1 MWLEVLRD
9 RVATTWRST
18 LGWAVGLSAFVLMN
32 WMFYPLVRDS
42 PDITRLLERLPQT
55 FRTAFG
61 ADDFISPGGYAWAR
75 SFSLLL
81 PLTLSIY
88 AINFGA
94 RAIARDEQ
102 EGRLE
107 LLFAQP
113 VSRLGVLS
121 GRTLALAVN
130 LALLGLSVGVISWLG
145 ALLVGAKLDAGA
157 LLAATAQVTLLAW
170 TFGALALAVGAAT
183 GRAALASG
191 VAFAV
196 TLAGYLVHSLA
207 PQVRALRDVREFTPF
222 WYAVGENPFLSG
234 AHAVNSLVLLGAGC
248 VLVALATAP
257 FARRDLAK

>member
-1 MWLEVLRD
+1 MWLEVFRD

-18 LGWAVGLSAFVLMN
+18 LGWALGLGAFVLLN
-32 WMFYPLVRDS
+32 WVFYPLVRDS
-42 PDITRLLERLPQT
+42 PDISRMLERLPQA

-88 AINFGA
+88 AINFGV

-113 VSRLGVLS
+113 VSRLGVLW

-130 LALLGLSVGVISWLG
+130 LAWLGASVGVISWIG
-145 ALLVGAKLDAGA
+145 ARLVNANLDVSA

-170 TFGALALAVGAAT
+170 SLGALALAVGAAT

-191 VAFAV
+191 VAFTV
-196 TLAGYLVHSLA
+196 TLGGYLVHSLA

-222 WYAVGENPFLSG
+222 WYAIGENPFASG
-234 AHAVNSLVLLGAGC
+234 AHVSNSLVLLVIGVVL
-248 VLVALATAP
+248 VLVALVPYT
-257 FARRDLAK
+257 RRDLAK